1 MHAIAYPS
9 KLAREIRYAFS
20 CSMSS
25 LTPAARRPRLVI
37 RSGSTRASLDFKQIW
52 LYRDLLFAL
61 SGREIKLRYRQ
72 TALGAIWV
80 LFQPLLGS
88 GILSFVFSG
97 IAKLDTEGIP
107 PFLFAYAGMLIWNL
121 FNSIVSKGSSV
132 LVSNSGLISKVYFPR
147 LCLPLASV
155 LPILIDLGIALCVML
170 PLMVVYGV
178 TPSISLLLWP
188 VYVFITVIFAVGI
201 SLITSSLMVTYRD
214 VQYVV
219 PVVLNLLMF
228 ASPVAYST
236 KAVPEWAEPF
246 YNLNPLV
253 PLVQGSRSA
262 LLGSGSVSLSSLLYP
277 LVGSLVVFA
286 VGMTFFRNM
295 ERKFADVI

>member
-1 MHAIAYPS
+1 
-9 KLAREIRYAFS
+9 
-20 CSMSS
+20 MSS

-80 LFQPLLGS
+80 LLQPLLGA
-88 GILSFVFSG
+88 GILSFVFNRV
-97 IAKLDTEGIP
+97 AKLPTDGVP
-107 PFLFAYAGMLIWNL
+107 PFVFTYSGMLIWNL
-121 FNSIVSKGSSV
+121 FSSIVSKGSSV

-147 LCLPLASV
+147 LCLPLATV
-155 LPILIDLGIALCVML
+155 LPILIDLGIAALVML
-170 PLMVVYGV
+170 ALMVTYGIHV
-178 TPSISLLLWP
+178 SATILLWP
-188 VYVFITVIFAVGI
+188 VFAFITVVLALGI
-201 SLITSSLMVTYRD
+201 GLITSSLMVTYRD
-214 VQYVV
+214 VQYIV
-219 PVVLNLLMF
+219 PVVLNLLLF
-228 ASPVAYST
+228 GSPIGYAASN
-236 KAVPEWAEPF
+236 VPDAARAF

-253 PLVQGSRSA
+253 PLLEGARYA
-262 LLGSGSVSLSSLLYP
+262 LLGVGEFKPLSLLY
-277 LVGSLVVFA
+277 SLIVSFVVFA

>member
-1 MHAIAYPS
+1 MLCTCY
-9 KLAREIRYAFS
+9 
-20 CSMSS
+20 MSS
-25 LTPAARRPRLVI
+25 FTPAARRPRLVI

-80 LFQPLLGS
+80 LLQPLLGS

-97 IAKLDTEGIP
+97 IAKLGTDGMP

-147 LCLPLASV
+147 LCLPLATV
-155 LPILIDLGIALCVML
+155 LPILIDLGIALALMV
-170 PLMVVYGV
+170 PLMVYYGV
-178 TPSISLLLWP
+178 GISVSILLWP
-188 VYVFITVIFAVGI
+188 VCVLIAIVLALGI
-201 SLITSSLMVTYRD
+201 GLITSSLMVTYRD

-219 PVVLNLLMF
+219 PFVLNLLMF

-236 KAVPEWAEPF
+236 REVPLWARPV

-253 PLVQGSRSA
+253 ALVQGSRAA
-262 LLGSGSVSLSSLLYP
+262 LLGDKAFNPVSLLYP
-277 LVGSLVVFA
+277 LAVAVVVFII
-286 VGMTFFRNM
+286 GMTFFRNM